1 MVRVRRPFA
10 KSCVVA
16 AAVLALVGHCTKTGP
31 AGPAGPALSGTLSGF
46 VTLINEDGGQPVDRF
61 GVNVTID
68 GTSLATTTD
77 GMGMWSFANLA
88 TGIYTL
94 TYDKNGYGMSKTI
107 EVQFLGG
114 GERNIGNVNL
124 CQPPSFVVDSVWT
137 RFPKGGDSNSVYLGV
152 RASTA
157 ANGPYRIVFFYSK
170 TSDVSWQPLMYT
182 ESSTENVLFKEGV
195 DSASIRLQPVNL
207 ATAGFPFQSGDT
219 AYAALYAATAG
230 TNSSGYTDLATG
242 RNVFT
247 DIDTASAEVIQIVV
261 P

>member
-1 MVRVRRPFA
+1 MLRTRRFSILNCA
-10 KSCVVA
+10 VVA
-16 AAVLALVGHCTKTGP
+16 VLSLVASCTKTGP

-46 VTLINEDGGQPVDRF
+46 VTLISENGEQPVDRF

-77 GMGMWSFANLA
+77 GMGMWSFANLE

-94 TYDKNGYGMSKTI
+94 TYAKSGYGMSKTI

-124 CQPPSFVVDSVWT
+124 CQPPSFVVDSVWA

-170 TSDVSWQPLMYT
+170 TSDVSWHPLLYK

-195 DSASIRLQPVNL
+195 DSTSIRLQPVNF
-207 ATAGFPFQSGDT
+207 ATAGFPFDSGDT
-219 AYAALYAATAG
+219 LYAALYAATAG
-230 TNSSGYTDLATG
+230 TNSSGYMDLSTG
-242 RNVFT
+242 RTVFT